1 MITTPTFLTAFTAGL
16 TLITAAELG
25 DKTFFISLCLAMRYP
40 RRWVFL
46 GSMAALIA
54 MTVISVVMGQVLS
67 LLPAQVTRI
76 GVIGLF
82 IFFGIKL
89 LFDAYKMSPTKGITC
104 ESEAEQAAIAT
115 VSDVNLSQASIFGIL
130 SKTAVMTFLA
140 EWGDRTQIAT
150 ASLAAKYDAIG
161 VTLGAIIGHAIC
173 ALIAVVGGKF
183 IAGRLSERLVTAM
196 GGILFLIF
204 AIVTAMEKL

>member
-1 MITTPTFLTAFTAGL
+1 MDLTAFTAGL

-46 GSMAALIA
+46 GAMLALIA
-54 MTVISVVMGQVLS
+54 MTLISVLMGHVLS
-67 LLPAQVTRI
+67 LLPASLIRW

-82 IFFGIKL
+82 VFFGLKL
-89 LFDAYKMSPTKGITC
+89 LYDADKMPPGQGITC
-104 ESEAEQAAIAT
+104 ETAAQQEAIESVTEMTTTLKQAT
-115 VSDVNLSQASIFGIL
+115 VTAIL
-130 SKTAVMTFLA
+130 SKTFVMTFLA

-161 VTLGAIIGHAIC
+161 VTVGAIVGHAIC

-183 IAGRLSERLVTAM
+183 IAGRLSERVVTAV
-196 GGILFLIF
+196 GGVLFLIF
-204 AIVTAMEKL
+204 AIVTLVEPG

>member
-1 MITTPTFLTAFTAGL
+1 MISPTFFTAFTAGL

-40 RRWVFL
+40 RRWVFI
-46 GSMAALIA
+46 GAMAALVA

-67 LLPAQVTRI
+67 LLPAQVTRM

-89 LFDAYKMSPTKGITC
+89 LFDAYKMPPTQGVTC
-104 ESEAEQAAIAT
+104 ESDAEQEAIAA
-115 VSDVNLSQASIFGIL
+115 VNDVNLRQSSIFGIL

-161 VTLGAIIGHAIC
+161 VTVGAIIGHAIC
-173 ALIAVVGGKF
+173 AVIAVVGGQF
-183 IAGRLSERLVTAM
+183 IAGRLSERLVTAV
-196 GGILFLIF
+196 GGLLFLIF
-204 AIVTAMEKL
+204 AIVTALEK